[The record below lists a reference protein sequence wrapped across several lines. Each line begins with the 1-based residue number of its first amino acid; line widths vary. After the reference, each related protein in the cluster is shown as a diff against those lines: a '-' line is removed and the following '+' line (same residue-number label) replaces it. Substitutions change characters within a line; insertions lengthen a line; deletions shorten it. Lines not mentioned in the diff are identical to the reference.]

1 MEEAE
6 VVGKEMQIKNEMIE
20 LETDL
25 GICIYNITPQIVKII
40 EATSIKNGQFLV
52 VSRHT
57 TTALAINEDEER
69 LL

>member
-6 VVGKEMQIKNEMIE
+6 VVGKEMQIKNGMIE